1 MLHYGHLSSPEC
13 VACDRVGK
21 PLTIQAWGG
30 CIVRNQFF
38 RLPIFLLSFMY
49 FLLASCTPTMPPRTR
64 TVEAPKLTCEQAN
77 RLAYRSVT
85 TLGHPVE
92 SVQVATP
99 GSVGYIVAGPREG
112 DGGGRVTITCGT
124 IGATVVPEKAGA
136 GIPSFVGAAERPG
149 GFHNNFARTFG
160 ILAHSQEVYAKQE
173 AKGGLN
179 MKLTPYNGFESQI
192 ELGSD
197 LPASG
202 ILPVKV
208 EIHNN
213 TPRPYGIE
221 LDKVY
226 LRAAGGGRVTPVAAP
241 AAGQSK
247 ALQADTI
254 QPGQEVTGFLFY
266 PMGTYSSAS
275 TIMIDKE
282 NNERE
287 GFSIQFE
294 Q

>member
-1 MLHYGHLSSPEC
+1 MSYH
-13 VACDRVGK
+13 RVLFFLVGVVGLV
-21 PLTIQAWGG
+21 LT
-30 CIVRNQFF
+30 
-38 RLPIFLLSFMY
+38 
-49 FLLASCTPTMPPRTR
+49 SCTPTMPPRTR
-64 TVEAPKLTCEQAN
+64 TVSAPKLSCEQAN
-77 RLAYRSVT
+77 RLAYRSVQI
-85 TLGHPVE
+85 LGHPVE

-99 GSVGYIVAGPREG
+99 GSSGSIVAGDNTEVRQGE
-112 DGGGRVTITCGT
+112 GGRVTITCGAN
-124 IGATVVPEKAGA
+124 GVTVVPERGGVAV
-136 GIPSFVGAAERPG
+136 PSLIGAAERPG
-149 GFHNNFARTFG
+149 GFHNNFARTFS
-160 ILAHSQEVYAKQE
+160 ILAANQE
-173 AKGGLN
+173 AYDKQGPRGGLN
-179 MKLTPYNGFESQI
+179 MTLTPFDGFESQI

-208 EIHNN
+208 EISNN

-241 AAGQSK
+241 TAGQSK
-247 ALQADTI
+247 ALQIETL
-254 QPGQEVTGFLFY
+254 QPGQKVSGFLFY

-275 TIMIDKE
+275 TIVIDKE

-294 Q
+294 

>member
-1 MLHYGHLSSPEC
+1 MSYH
-13 VACDRVGK
+13 RVLFFLVGVVGLV
-21 PLTIQAWGG
+21 LT
-30 CIVRNQFF
+30 
-38 RLPIFLLSFMY
+38 
-49 FLLASCTPTMPPRTR
+49 SCTPTMPPRTR
-64 TVEAPKLTCEQAN
+64 TVSAPKLSCEQAN
-77 RLAYRSVT
+77 RLAYRSVQI
-85 TLGHPVE
+85 LGHPVE

-99 GSVGYIVAGPREG
+99 GSSGYIVAGDNTEVRQGE
-112 DGGGRVTITCGT
+112 GGRVTITCGAD
-124 IGATVVPEKAGA
+124 GVTVVPERGGVA
-136 GIPSFVGAAERPG
+136 IPSLIGAAERPG
-149 GFHNNFARTFG
+149 GFHNNFARTFS
-160 ILAHSQEVYAKQE
+160 ILAANQE
-173 AKGGLN
+173 AYDKQGPRGGLN
-179 MKLTPYNGFESQI
+179 MTLTPFDGFESQI

-208 EIHNN
+208 EISNN

-241 AAGQSK
+241 TAGQSK
-247 ALQADTI
+247 ALQIDTL
-254 QPGQEVTGFLFY
+254 QPGQKVSGFLFY

>member
-1 MLHYGHLSSPEC
+1 MSYYRGVFFSLA
-13 VACDRVGK
+13 VASLVA
-21 PLTIQAWGG
+21 T
-30 CIVRNQFF
+30 
-38 RLPIFLLSFMY
+38 
-49 FLLASCTPTMPPRTR
+49 SCTPTMPPRTR
-64 TVEAPKLTCEQAN
+64 TVSAPKLTCEQAN
-77 RLAYRSVT
+77 RLAYRSVQI
-85 TLGHPVE
+85 LGHPVE

-99 GSVGYIVAGPREG
+99 GSPGYIVAGTNTEVRQG
-112 DGGGRVTITCGT
+112 DGGRVTITCGAQ
-124 IGATVVPEKAGA
+124 GATVVPERAGVA
-136 GIPSFVGAAERPG
+136 VPSLIGAAERPG

-160 ILAHSQEVYAKQE
+160 ILAANQEAYAKQE
-173 AKGGLN
+173 PKGGLN
-179 MKLTPYNGFESQI
+179 MTLTPFDGFESQI

-202 ILPVKV
+202 VLPVKV

-226 LRAAGGGRVTPVAAP
+226 LRGAGGGRVTPMTAP

-247 ALQADTI
+247 ALRVDTL
-254 QPGQEVTGFLFY
+254 QPGQRVSGFLFY
-266 PMGTYSSAS
+266 PMGSYSSAS
-275 TIMIDKE
+275 TILIDKE

-294 Q
+294 KN

>member
-1 MLHYGHLSSPEC
+1 MSYH
-13 VACDRVGK
+13 RVLFFLVGVVGLV
-21 PLTIQAWGG
+21 LT
-30 CIVRNQFF
+30 
-38 RLPIFLLSFMY
+38 
-49 FLLASCTPTMPPRTR
+49 SCTPTMPPRTR
-64 TVEAPKLTCEQAN
+64 TVSAPKLSCEQAN
-77 RLAYRSVT
+77 RLAYRSVQI
-85 TLGHPVE
+85 LGHPVE

-99 GSVGYIVAGPREG
+99 GSSGSIVAGDNTEVRQGE
-112 DGGGRVTITCGT
+112 GGRVTITCGAN
-124 IGATVVPEKAGA
+124 GVTVVPERGGVAV
-136 GIPSFVGAAERPG
+136 PSLIGAAERPG
-149 GFHNNFARTFG
+149 GFHNNFARTFS
-160 ILAHSQEVYAKQE
+160 ILATNQE
-173 AKGGLN
+173 AYDKQGPRGGLN
-179 MKLTPYNGFESQI
+179 MTLTPFDGFESQI

-208 EIHNN
+208 EISNN

-241 AAGQSK
+241 TAGQSK
-247 ALQADTI
+247 ALQIETL
-254 QPGQEVTGFLFY
+254 QPGQKVSGFLFY

-275 TIMIDKE
+275 TIVIDKE

-294 Q
+294 

>member
-1 MLHYGHLSSPEC
+1 
-13 VACDRVGK
+13 
-21 PLTIQAWGG
+21 
-30 CIVRNQFF
+30 
-38 RLPIFLLSFMY
+38 
-49 FLLASCTPTMPPRTR
+49 MPPRTR
-64 TVEAPKLTCEQAN
+64 TIEVPKLSCEQAN

-85 TLGHPVE
+85 VLGHPVE

-99 GSVGYIVAGPREG
+99 GSAGYIVAGPREG
-112 DGGGRVTITCGT
+112 DGGGRVTITCGAN
-124 IGATVVPEKAGA
+124 GATVVPEKAGVA
-136 GIPSFVGAAERPG
+136 IPSFVGAAERPG

-160 ILAHSQEVYAKQE
+160 ILANSQEVYAKQ
-173 AKGGLN
+173 APKGGLK
-179 MKLTPYNGFESQI
+179 MKLTPFNGFESQI

-208 EIHNN
+208 EIQNN

-226 LRAAGGGRVTPVAAP
+226 LRAAGGGQVTPLAAP
-241 AAGQSK
+241 AGQSK
-247 ALQADTI
+247 ALQADI
-254 QPGQEVTGFLFY
+254 IKPGQTVTGFLFY
-266 PMGTYSSAS
+266 PMGTYRSAS
-275 TIMIDKE
+275 TILIDKE

>member
-1 MLHYGHLSSPEC
+1 
-13 VACDRVGK
+13 
-21 PLTIQAWGG
+21 
-30 CIVRNQFF
+30 
-38 RLPIFLLSFMY
+38 
-49 FLLASCTPTMPPRTR
+49 MPPRTR
-64 TVEAPKLTCEQAN
+64 TIEAPKLTCEQAN
-77 RLAYRSVT
+77 RLAYRSLTV
-85 TLGHPVE
+85 LGHPVE

-99 GSVGYIVAGPREG
+99 GSPGYIIAGATDDEEG
-112 DGGGRVTITCGT
+112 GKVTITCGAG
-124 IGATVVPEKAGA
+124 GATVVPEKGGVA
-136 GIPSFVGAAERPG
+136 IPSLVGAAERPG

-160 ILAHSQEVYAKQE
+160 ILSSNQEAYAKQE
-173 AKGGLN
+173 PKGGLN
-179 MKLTPYNGFESQI
+179 MKLTPINGFESQI

-247 ALQADTI
+247 ALQVDTL
-254 QPGQEVTGFLFY
+254 QPGQKVTGFLFY
-266 PMGTYSSAS
+266 PMGTYRSAS
-275 TIMIDKE
+275 TILIDKE
-282 NNERE
+282 HNERE
-287 GFSIQFE
+287 GFSVQFE

>member
-1 MLHYGHLSSPEC
+1 MLYHQVLFFSVCAAGL
-13 VACDRVGK
+13 V
-21 PLTIQAWGG
+21 LT
-30 CIVRNQFF
+30 
-38 RLPIFLLSFMY
+38 
-49 FLLASCTPTMPPRTR
+49 SCTPTMPPRTR
-64 TVEAPKLTCEQAN
+64 TVSVPKLGCEQAN
-77 RLAYRSVT
+77 RLAYRAVQI
-85 TLGHPVE
+85 LGHPVK

-99 GSVGYIVAGPREG
+99 GSPGYIIAGTNTEARQGE
-112 DGGGRVTITCGT
+112 GGRVTITCGAD
-124 IGATVVPEKAGA
+124 GVTVVPERGGVAV
-136 GIPSFVGAAERPG
+136 PSLIGAAERPG

-160 ILAHSQEVYAKQE
+160 ILAANQEAYDKQE

-179 MKLTPYNGFESQI
+179 MTLTPFDGFESQI

-202 ILPVKV
+202 ILPIKV

-213 TPRPYGIE
+213 TSRPYGIE

-226 LRAAGGGRVTPVAAP
+226 LRVAGGGRVTPITAP
-241 AAGQSK
+241 AGSQSK
-247 ALQADTI
+247 ALQVETL
-254 QPGQEVTGFLFY
+254 QPGQRVSGFLFY

-275 TIMIDKE
+275 TILIDKE

>member
-1 MLHYGHLSSPEC
+1 MLYYRVLFFSVC
-13 VACDRVGK
+13 VAGLV
-21 PLTIQAWGG
+21 LT
-30 CIVRNQFF
+30 
-38 RLPIFLLSFMY
+38 
-49 FLLASCTPTMPPRTR
+49 SCTPTMPPRTR
-64 TVEAPKLTCEQAN
+64 TVFAPKLTCEQAN
-77 RLAYRSVT
+77 RFAYRAVQI
-85 TLGHPVE
+85 LGHPVE
-92 SVQVATP
+92 SVQVAHP
-99 GSVGYIVAGPREG
+99 GSSGYIVAGNNAEARRGE
-112 DGGGRVTITCGT
+112 GGRVTITCGAD
-124 IGATVVPEKAGA
+124 GVTVVPERAGA
-136 GIPSFVGAAERPG
+136 AVPSLIGAAERPG

-160 ILAHSQEVYAKQE
+160 ILAANQE
-173 AKGGLN
+173 AYDKQGPKGGLN
-179 MKLTPYNGFESQI
+179 MTLTPFNGFESQI

-226 LRAAGGGRVTPVAAP
+226 LRVAGGGRVTPVAAP

-247 ALQADTI
+247 ALQVETL
-254 QPGQEVTGFLFY
+254 QPGQRVSGFLFY

-275 TIMIDKE
+275 TILIDKE

-287 GFSIQFE
+287 GFSIQFA

>member
-1 MLHYGHLSSPEC
+1 MSYHRALC
-13 VACDRVGK
+13 VVTGVAGLVW
-21 PLTIQAWGG
+21 T
-30 CIVRNQFF
+30 
-38 RLPIFLLSFMY
+38 
-49 FLLASCTPTMPPRTR
+49 SCTPTMPPRTR
-64 TVEAPKLTCEQAN
+64 TVSAPQLSCEQAN
-77 RLAYRSVT
+77 RLAYRAVQI
-85 TLGHPVE
+85 LGHPVE
-92 SVQVATP
+92 SVSVATP
-99 GSVGYIVAGPREG
+99 GSPGHIVAGKNTEARQGE
-112 DGGGRVTITCGT
+112 GGRVTITCGAN
-124 IGATVVPEKAGA
+124 GATVVPERGGVAV
-136 GIPSFVGAAERPG
+136 PSLIGAAERPG

-160 ILAHSQEVYAKQE
+160 ILATNQE
-173 AKGGLN
+173 AHAQQGPKGGLN
-179 MKLTPYNGFESQI
+179 MTLRPFDGFESQI
-192 ELGSD
+192 ELGAD

-241 AAGQSK
+241 PAGQVK
-247 ALQADTI
+247 ALHVDTL
-254 QPGQEVTGFLFY
+254 QPGQQVSGFLFY
-266 PMGTYSSAS
+266 PMGAYSSAS
-275 TIMIDKE
+275 TILIDKE